1 VSDPDMTI
9 SLTISGIDYPATN
22 NQDGT
27 RTILAAG
34 PFASGTYDVQLN
46 YMNIYGRTGMVY
58 YT

>member
-1 VSDPDMTI
+1 MTI
-9 SLTISGIDYPATN
+9 SLTISGVDYPATN

-46 YMNIYGRTGMVY
+46 YMNVYGRTGMIY

>member
-1 VSDPDMTI
+1 MTMN
-9 SLTISGIDYPATN
+9 LVISGVTYPVTN

-27 RTILAAG
+27 WQALSIG

-46 YMNIYGRTGMVY
+46 YMNVYGKTGMIY